1 MILAMIHSIKRKNNQ
16 DITKED
22 PRTSTMFDALLHL
35 PDRLMWE
42 VLRKACHDRKVLPLD
57 LGVLEYYEFWPQWNA
72 EGTDHEQ
79 YIEPD
84 VFLRFSKADLIV
96 EAKRFDTSGQDQWQ
110 WERELIAY
118 ENKYGFSDRSAFLI
132 SLGGNGNN
140 LQNQTIGLIGHERTV
155 VKCSWVSLHAV
166 LIDKRKRLTGSD
178 RRVVDSLLLACNL
191 FGFRSY
197 KWLED
202 KPWVAD
208 YVIEITGDYR
218 NLIFRR

>member
-1 MILAMIHSIKRKNNQ
+1 MRVMIHSLKHKSDL
-16 DITKED
+16 DITRED

-42 VLRKACHDRKVLPLD
+42 VLRDACHDRKVLPLD
-57 LGVLEYYEFWPQWNA
+57 LGVLEHYEFWPQWDA
-72 EGTDHEQ
+72 EGTENEQ
-79 YIEPD
+79 YVEPD
-84 VFLRFSKADLIV
+84 VFLHFSKADLIV

-110 WERELIAY
+110 WKRELLAY
-118 ENKYGFSDRSAFLI
+118 ENNCGLADRPAFLI

-155 VKCSWVSLHAV
+155 VKCSWVNLHAV
-166 LIDKRKRLTGSD
+166 LIDKRKKLTGND

-197 KWLED
+197 KWIED
-202 KPWVAD
+202 KPWVAN
-208 YVIEITGDYR
+208 YVIEIPEDCR